1 MIKLLKFSKMKKMP
15 KTGGWDAFPWG
26 VGTVM
31 SVATMKPLQEP
42 KLKRNVERA
51 SRTTSVEGICDC
63 GASG

>member
-1 MIKLLKFSKMKKMP
+1 MKKMP
-15 KTGGWDAFPWG
+15 KTRGWDAFPWG

-51 SRTTSVEGICDC
+51 SRTTSAEGICNC